1 MGTKTT
7 TKEENDDAVYDY
19 EDTDKSE
26 IIGNEK
32 SANDGGDST
41 FEEELADGSSTM
53 YIVIGG
59 MATLFFLHYKRKLPP
74 AFYNIG
80 RGKFKPVL
88 GNEEFPVVDDDE
100 KNHPTIVKNGNG
112 KKHVDSEKADEDDN
126 TANVNGD
133 LTTVTWTANE
143 STNGSN
149 GTSNGTAANGT
160 NEEKE
165 PLKESTEEPKEE

>member
-1 MGTKTT
+1 MTMKIPT
-7 TKEENDDAVYDY
+7 
-19 EDTDKSE
+19 SE

-53 YIVIGG
+53 YIVIAVIIVFVIGG

-80 RGKFKPVL
+80 RQRFKPVL

-100 KNHPTIVKNGNG
+100 KK
-112 KKHVDSEKADEDDN
+112 
-126 TANVNGD
+126 
-133 LTTVTWTANE
+133 
-143 STNGSN
+143 
-149 GTSNGTAANGT
+149 TSYHCQKWQKTRQREGC
-160 NEEKE
+160 
-165 PLKESTEEPKEE
+165 

>member
-1 MGTKTT
+1 MKIPTNLKLLAM
-7 TKEENDDAVYDY
+7 K
-19 EDTDKSE
+19 
-26 IIGNEK
+26 K

-53 YIVIGG
+53 YIVIAVIIVFVIGG

-100 KNHPTIVKNGNG
+100 KKHPTIVKNGNG

-160 NEEKE
+160 IEEKE
-165 PLKESTEEPKEE
+165 PLKESTEETKEE